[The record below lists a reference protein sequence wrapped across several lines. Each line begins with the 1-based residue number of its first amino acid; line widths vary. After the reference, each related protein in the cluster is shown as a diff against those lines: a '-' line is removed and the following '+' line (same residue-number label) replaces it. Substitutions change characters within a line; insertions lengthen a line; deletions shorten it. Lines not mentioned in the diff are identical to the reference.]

1 MMAIYKAADIWEM
14 ALEIEKSGEL
24 FYSAVA
30 KKTQSP
36 EVRALF
42 EDLAEQEVLHYATFK
57 KLSQTTW
64 DLTEMPAGHWDEYL
78 TYLQATIQSAFFQGR
93 DKALALADQVTDQKE
108 ALRMAMGFE
117 KETLLFFYD
126 LRDMVS
132 ASDRETITRIVEEEK
147 RHLQRLG
154 ALLQQA

>member
-1 MMAIYKAADIWEM
+1 MAIYKAADIWEM

-24 FYSAVA
+24 FYGAVA
-30 KKTQSP
+30 KKAKSP
-36 EVRALF
+36 EVAALF

-64 DLTEMPAGHWDEYL
+64 DLSEMPAGQWDEYL
-78 TYLQATIQSAFFQGR
+78 LYLQATIQSTFFEGR
-93 DKALALADQVTDQKE
+93 DKALSLADEVTDQTQ
-108 ALRMAMGFE
+108 ALRLAMGFE

-132 ASDRETITRIVEEEK
+132 AADRDTITRIVEEEK
-147 RHLQRLG
+147 RHIKRLG
-154 ALLQQA
+154 TLLQQI

>member
-1 MMAIYKAADIWEM
+1 MAIYRAADIWEM
-14 ALEIEKSGEL
+14 ALEVEKSGEL

-30 KKTQSP
+30 KKAKSP

-42 EDLAEQEVLHYATFK
+42 EDLAEQEVLHYVTFK

-64 DLTEMPAGHWDEYL
+64 DLSGMPAGQWDEYL
-78 TYLQATIQSAFFQGR
+78 MYLQATIQSAFFQGR
-93 DKALALADQVTDQKE
+93 DKALALADQVTDQRE

-132 ASDRETITRIVEEEK
+132 AADRDTITRIVDEEK

>member
-1 MMAIYKAADIWEM
+1 MAIYKAADIWEM

-30 KKTQSP
+30 KKAKSP
-36 EVRALF
+36 EVAALF
-42 EDLAEQEVLHYATFK
+42 VDLAEQEVLHYATFR

-64 DLTEMPAGHWDEYL
+64 DLSEMPAGQWDEYL
-78 TYLQATIQSAFFQGR
+78 LYLQATIQSTFFEGR
-93 DKALALADQVTDQKE
+93 DKALALADQVTDQRE
-108 ALRMAMGFE
+108 ALRLAMGFE

-132 ASDRETITRIVEEEK
+132 AADRDTITRIVEEEK
-147 RHLQRLG
+147 RHIKRLG
-154 ALLQQA
+154 TLLQQA